1 MQNWKLIWF
10 ISEMDEFFI
19 KLLRKFQ
26 ELFHLL
32 DRKEVN
38 GASQQNHN
46 KSTTTLKST
55 LELLKLPLFLLRIFN
70 IPFYNTPEQQ
80 NVFFP
85 SSINS
90 FCTVQLPTI

>member
-10 ISEMDEFFI
+10 ISEMDEFFTT
-19 KLLRKFQ
+19 LLRKFQ

-32 DRKEVN
+32 DKEQMY
-38 GASQQNHN
+38 GASKQKHN
-46 KSTTTLKST
+46 ESMTTLKSI
-55 LELLKLPLFLLRIFN
+55 LKLLKLPLFLLRTFN
-70 IPFYNTPEQQ
+70 ISFYNTPEQQ

-90 FCTVQLPTI
+90 SCTVQLPII